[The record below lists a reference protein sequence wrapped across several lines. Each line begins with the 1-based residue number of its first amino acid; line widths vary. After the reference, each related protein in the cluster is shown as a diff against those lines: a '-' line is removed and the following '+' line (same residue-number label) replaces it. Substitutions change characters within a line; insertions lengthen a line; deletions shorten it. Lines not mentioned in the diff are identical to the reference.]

1 MFSGNHSEPT
11 MNKLIHEPDFEP
23 AVPTH
28 LSPEEDEPV
37 EHWDEEQ
44 EREEVA
50 RLRTKRVKVLRLRR
64 NELHNL

>member
-1 MFSGNHSEPT
+1 

-23 AVPTH
+23 AVPAH

-37 EHWDEEQ
+37 EDWDEEQ

-64 NELHNL
+64 NDFEHL